1 MVAKMKH
8 NRFFSTLMMLAISTS
23 PLLQAQTTANKA
35 GTPVSQSFDSLT
47 VQAIKAAPNKATLYE
62 IAFSTRDTL
71 ASDAEILLTF
81 PPECDLSALEI
92 AGSSTI
98 NGGWTLAKNRQQV
111 TLRRTGLGDAIAPA
125 KRVSLKLG
133 LIKNPADFNAA
144 HRVEVEIRP
153 SAKKQASAKRQ
164 VEIGFK

>member
-1 MVAKMKH
+1 MVVKMRH
-8 NRFFSTLMMLAISTS
+8 NLFLSIMLTLSVTQTPFLH
-23 PLLQAQTTANKA
+23 AQTTANNS
-35 GTPVSQSFDSLT
+35 GTPVVQTFDSLT
-47 VQAIKAAPNKATLYE
+47 VQAIKAAPSKATLYE

-71 ASDAEILLTF
+71 ASDAEIVVAF

-92 AGSSTI
+92 AGSPNI
-98 NGGWTLAKNRQQV
+98 NGGWTLTKNRQQV
-111 TLRRTGLGDAIAPA
+111 TLRRTGLGDAIAPD

-133 LIKNPADFNAA
+133 LIKNPADFNTT

-153 SAKKQASAKRQ
+153 SAKNPASAKRQ